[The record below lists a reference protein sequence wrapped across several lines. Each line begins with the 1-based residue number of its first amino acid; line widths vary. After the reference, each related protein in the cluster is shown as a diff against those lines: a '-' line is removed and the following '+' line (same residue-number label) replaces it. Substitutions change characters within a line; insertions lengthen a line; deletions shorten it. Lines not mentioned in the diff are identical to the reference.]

1 MHILAIILALLGGAA
16 FWWWRVKMIHDA
28 GSDVA
33 DAAGRAMGAWRRRKF
48 RLKSDASAV
57 DAVSDPMAAAVV
69 MMIATARRD
78 GELSGASE
86 AAIRREIVET
96 FGEPDATELFTF
108 GKWVAGHVADA
119 NNVSLRYAKLWA
131 SSLNPDERR
140 GLVTMVDRV
149 AAADGRMSEPQRLA
163 VAKLR
168 ERLGLG

>member
-1 MHILAIILALLGGAA
+1 MHIVAIILALLGGAA
-16 FWWWRVKMIHDA
+16 FWWWRLKMIHEA
-28 GSDVA
+28 GSEVT

-48 RLKSDASAV
+48 RMKSDASAV

-78 GELSGASE
+78 GELPAASE
-86 AAIRREIVET
+86 AAIKREIVET
-96 FGEPDATELFTF
+96 FGERDPTELFTF
-108 GKWVAGHVADA
+108 AKWVAGHVADA

-131 SSLNPDERR
+131 ANLSLDERR
-140 GLVTMVDRV
+140 GLAIMVERV
-149 AAADGRMSEPQRLA
+149 ASADGPVSEPQRLA